1 MDPGNVNIG
10 NYSQNVLTQPI
21 DASISSLRQFEPL
34 CQFHQTD
41 SFNNE
46 IAFQDLTESL
56 SYTEEPELQHYVCD
70 DAEDTNIQ
78 EDSFKEEN
86 PMGTS
91 TFTHTDQFA
100 LECVRQPS
108 RSPPVIHCSEE
119 TLKFMEMPLANSTAT
134 ESALNPSQSQDF
146 VCEEE
151 VHSDVEQPFY
161 KENNFNLL
169 DLRANYETEEI
180 AGSSKG
186 VQNSMDIPEMSVR
199 HQKEVPEKGRW
210 SPQMVST
217 WAPTGICWSDGA
229 SQEACLIPDAEQS
242 LESLQPLEEDMA
254 LNEVLRKLKLANKEQ
269 ETRIQDLE
277 HRNTYLEK
285 KVEELQMN
293 TTKQHVFVDIINKLK
308 EKVEELIEEKYRIKL
323 EKNDTEKTLQSLH
336 EILVTTQ
343 NHLQECRS
351 EKETLQL
358 EFKKLKGNYA
368 SLEERYMT
376 QCMEMDSALSK
387 KEEEIERLQQLK
399 GELEKATSA
408 ALDLLKR
415 ERETREQ
422 EVLSL
427 REEFQKR
434 ERKHLDERENLKSK
448 LEKLVAQVQKV
459 QFLSDS
465 EKAKNAELQQQ
476 IDEDTKMTHSNLFL
490 NHSPCEEGSANPP
503 DMKRT
508 SQPTSRILS
517 LLALMVELLP
527 HQDIINPDAEH
538 FKENE
543 KVSDMPQKLKSFHLK
558 KKILDKEDSQD
569 SAHSHSPSYEVLL
582 LREDSEQNQ
591 QRGKA
596 HGAKSRGNQLLK
608 HKDKIAAF
616 RQLLANEKSCQHQV
630 PGVTE
635 FDSKEAKNVRDVP
648 VVLGAKLNQPHNLNE
663 ELDFLVIIDFLERVS
678 KASQYGDIDG
688 KLHQTEALPPRN
700 LEKRNR
706 ITHEG
711 EFFAGEC
718 KLLKAEEI
726 AKLENLLETKEDHC
740 NRLTE
745 ENDTYQRHLGN
756 LINKVT
762 SYEEIIKCADQ
773 RLVISHS
780 QIAHL
785 EERNKQLEDLIK
797 RSRERVRK
805 PRPRSHPKP
814 LTVMPV
820 ILEGNRND
828 LD

>member
-21 DASISSLRQFEPL
+21 DTSISSLRQFEPL

-108 RSPPVIHCSEE
+108 RSPPLIHCSEE
-119 TLKFMEMPLANSTAT
+119 TLKFMEMPLANSNAM

-293 TTKQHVFVDIINKLK
+293 TTKQHAFVDIINKLK

-476 IDEDTKMTHSNLFL
+476 IDEDTKMTHSNLFP

-558 KKILDKEDSQD
+558 KKILDKE
-569 SAHSHSPSYEVLL
+569 
-582 LREDSEQNQ
+582 
-591 QRGKA
+591 
-596 HGAKSRGNQLLK
+596 LLK

-700 LEKRNR
+700 LEK
-706 ITHEG
+706 
-711 EFFAGEC
+711 
-718 KLLKAEEI
+718 I

-745 ENDTYQRHLGN
+745 ENDKYQRHLGN
-756 LINKVT
+756 LINKLMFPKVT

-785 EERNKQLEDLIK
+785 EERNKQLEDLIR

>member
-21 DASISSLRQFEPL
+21 DTSISSLRQFEPL

-70 DAEDTNIQ
+70 YAEDTNMQ

-108 RSPPVIHCSEE
+108 RSPPLIQCSEE
-119 TLKFMEMPLANSTAT
+119 TLKFMEMPLANSTAM

-146 VCEEE
+146 LCEKE

-169 DLRANYETEEI
+169 DVRANYETEEI

-199 HQKEVPEKGRW
+199 HQKEVPEKGGWR
-210 SPQMVST
+210 PQTGST
-217 WAPTGICWSDGA
+217 WAPTGMCWSGGA
-229 SQEACLIPDAEQS
+229 SQEACVIPDSEQS
-242 LESLQPLEEDMA
+242 LESLQPLEQDMA
-254 LNEVLRKLKLANKEQ
+254 LNEVVRKLKCTNKEK

-277 HRNTYLEK
+277 RQNTYLEK

-293 TTKQHVFVDIINKLK
+293 ATKQHVFVDIINKLK

-323 EKNDTEKTLQSLH
+323 EKSDTEKTLRSLH

-351 EKETLQL
+351 EKETLQA
-358 EFKKLKGNYA
+358 EFKKLKGNYV
-368 SLEERYMT
+368 SLQERYMT
-376 QCMEMDSALSK
+376 HCMEMGSTLSK
-387 KEEEIERLQQLK
+387 KEEEIESLQQLK

-408 ALDLLKR
+408 ALDSLKR
-415 ERETREQ
+415 ERETGREF
-422 EVLSL
+422 LSL

-434 ERKHLDERENLKSK
+434 ERIHLDERETLKSK
-448 LEKLVAQVQKV
+448 LEKLVTQVQKV
-459 QFLSDS
+459 KFLSDS

-476 IDEDTKMTHSNLFL
+476 IDKVKNENTTRQQQVARSEEQNCVPKCEIAQLKEILEDVIQSDVAKDF
-490 NHSPCEEGSANPP
+490 
-503 DMKRT
+503 
-508 SQPTSRILS
+508 
-517 LLALMVELLP
+517 
-527 HQDIINPDAEH
+527 INPDAEH

-543 KVSDMPQKLKSFHLK
+543 KVSDIMPQKLKSFHLK
-558 KKILDKEDSQD
+558 KKILDKE
-569 SAHSHSPSYEVLL
+569 
-582 LREDSEQNQ
+582 
-591 QRGKA
+591 
-596 HGAKSRGNQLLK
+596 LLK
-608 HKDKIAAF
+608 HKDKISAF
-616 RQLLANEKSCQHQV
+616 RELLANEKCQHQV
-630 PGVTE
+630 PGVTGC
-635 FDSKEAKNVRDVP
+635 DSEEAKNVRDAP
-648 VVLGAKLNQPHNLNE
+648 VALAAELNPHHNLSK
-663 ELDFLVIIDFLERVS
+663 ELDFL
-678 KASQYGDIDG
+678 
-688 KLHQTEALPPRN
+688 
-700 LEKRNR
+700 
-706 ITHEG
+706 
-711 EFFAGEC
+711 
-718 KLLKAEEI
+718 I
-726 AKLENLLETKEDHC
+726 AKLGNLLETKEDHY

-745 ENDTYQRHLGN
+745 ENDKFQRNLGN

-780 QIAHL
+780 RIAHL
-785 EERNKQLEDLIK
+785 EERNKQLEDFIR

-805 PRPRSHPKP
+805 PRPRSHPKL

-820 ILEGNRND
+820 ILEGSRND
-828 LD
+828 LDYTELKINS

>member
-21 DASISSLRQFEPL
+21 DTSISSLRQFEPL

-108 RSPPVIHCSEE
+108 RSPPLIHCSEE
-119 TLKFMEMPLANSTAT
+119 TLKFMEMPLANSNAT

-285 KVEELQMN
+285 KVEELQTN

-476 IDEDTKMTHSNLFL
+476 IDEDTKMTHSNLFP

-558 KKILDKEDSQD
+558 KKILDKE
-569 SAHSHSPSYEVLL
+569 
-582 LREDSEQNQ
+582 
-591 QRGKA
+591 
-596 HGAKSRGNQLLK
+596 
-608 HKDKIAAF
+608 
-616 RQLLANEKSCQHQV
+616 
-630 PGVTE
+630 VTE

-745 ENDTYQRHLGN
+745 ENDKYQRHLGN
-756 LINKVT
+756 LINKLMFPKVT

-785 EERNKQLEDLIK
+785 EERNKQLEDLIR

>member
-558 KKILDKEDSQD
+558 KKILDKE
-569 SAHSHSPSYEVLL
+569 
-582 LREDSEQNQ
+582 
-591 QRGKA
+591 
-596 HGAKSRGNQLLK
+596 LLK

-663 ELDFLVIIDFLERVS
+663 ELDFL
-678 KASQYGDIDG
+678 
-688 KLHQTEALPPRN
+688 
-700 LEKRNR
+700 
-706 ITHEG
+706 
-711 EFFAGEC
+711 
-718 KLLKAEEI
+718 I

>member
-21 DASISSLRQFEPL
+21 DTSISSLRQFEPL

-108 RSPPVIHCSEE
+108 RSPPLIHCSEE
-119 TLKFMEMPLANSTAT
+119 TLKFMEMPLANSNAT

-285 KVEELQMN
+285 KVEELQTN

-476 IDEDTKMTHSNLFL
+476 IDEDTKMTHSNLFP

-558 KKILDKEDSQD
+558 KKILDKE
-569 SAHSHSPSYEVLL
+569 
-582 LREDSEQNQ
+582 
-591 QRGKA
+591 
-596 HGAKSRGNQLLK
+596 LLK

-663 ELDFLVIIDFLERVS
+663 ELDFL
-678 KASQYGDIDG
+678 
-688 KLHQTEALPPRN
+688 
-700 LEKRNR
+700 
-706 ITHEG
+706 
-711 EFFAGEC
+711 
-718 KLLKAEEI
+718 I

-745 ENDTYQRHLGN
+745 ENDKYQRHLGN

-785 EERNKQLEDLIK
+785 EERNKQLEDLIR

-814 LTVMPV
+814 LTVV
-820 ILEGNRND
+820 GHTD
-828 LD
+828 

>member
-21 DASISSLRQFEPL
+21 DTSISSLRQFEPL

-108 RSPPVIHCSEE
+108 RSPPLIHCSEE
-119 TLKFMEMPLANSTAT
+119 TLKFMEMPLANSNAM

-293 TTKQHVFVDIINKLK
+293 TTKQHAFVDIINKLK

-476 IDEDTKMTHSNLFL
+476 IDEDTKMTHSNLFP

-558 KKILDKEDSQD
+558 KKILDKE
-569 SAHSHSPSYEVLL
+569 
-582 LREDSEQNQ
+582 
-591 QRGKA
+591 
-596 HGAKSRGNQLLK
+596 LLK

-700 LEKRNR
+700 LEK
-706 ITHEG
+706 
-711 EFFAGEC
+711 
-718 KLLKAEEI
+718 I

-745 ENDTYQRHLGN
+745 ENDKYQRHLGN

-785 EERNKQLEDLIK
+785 EERNKQLEDLIR

>member
-1 MDPGNVNIG
+1 MICLQESKPDLTGAEDWVDVNIG

-21 DASISSLRQFEPL
+21 DTSISSLRQFEPL

-108 RSPPVIHCSEE
+108 ISPPLIHCSEE

-217 WAPTGICWSDGA
+217 WAPRGICWSDGA

-476 IDEDTKMTHSNLFL
+476 IDEVKNENTKHQQQVARSEEQNCVPKCEIARLKEILEGVTESDVAKDTKMTHSNLFP

-558 KKILDKEDSQD
+558 KKILDKE
-569 SAHSHSPSYEVLL
+569 
-582 LREDSEQNQ
+582 
-591 QRGKA
+591 
-596 HGAKSRGNQLLK
+596 LLK

-663 ELDFLVIIDFLERVS
+663 ELDFL
-678 KASQYGDIDG
+678 
-688 KLHQTEALPPRN
+688 
-700 LEKRNR
+700 
-706 ITHEG
+706 
-711 EFFAGEC
+711 
-718 KLLKAEEI
+718 I

-745 ENDTYQRHLGN
+745 ENDKYQRHLGN

-785 EERNKQLEDLIK
+785 EERNKQLEDLIR

-814 LTVMPV
+814 LTVASLST
-820 ILEGNRND
+820 INQI
-828 LD
+828 

>member
-21 DASISSLRQFEPL
+21 DTSISSLRQFEPL

-108 RSPPVIHCSEE
+108 RSPPLIHCSEE
-119 TLKFMEMPLANSTAT
+119 TLKFMEMPLANSNAT

-285 KVEELQMN
+285 KVEELQTN

-476 IDEDTKMTHSNLFL
+476 IDEDTKMTHSNLFP

-558 KKILDKEDSQD
+558 KKILDKE
-569 SAHSHSPSYEVLL
+569 
-582 LREDSEQNQ
+582 
-591 QRGKA
+591 
-596 HGAKSRGNQLLK
+596 LLK

-700 LEKRNR
+700 LEK
-706 ITHEG
+706 
-711 EFFAGEC
+711 
-718 KLLKAEEI
+718 I

-745 ENDTYQRHLGN
+745 ENDKYQRHLGN

-785 EERNKQLEDLIK
+785 EERNKQLEDLIR

-814 LTVMPV
+814 LTVV
-820 ILEGNRND
+820 GHTD
-828 LD
+828 

>member
-1 MDPGNVNIG
+1 MLYSSSPAAHIAFIYLEDSRKNINIG
-10 NYSQNVLTQPI
+10 NYSQNILTQPI
-21 DASISSLRQFEPL
+21 DTSISSLRQFEPL

-70 DAEDTNIQ
+70 YTEDTNMQ
-78 EDSFKEEN
+78 EDSFKQEN

-100 LECVRQPS
+100 LECVRQPC
-108 RSPPVIHCSEE
+108 RSPPLIHCSEE
-119 TLKFMEMPLANSTAT
+119 TLKFMEMPLANSTAM
-134 ESALNPSQSQDF
+134 ESALSPSQSQDF
-146 VCEEE
+146 LCEKE
-151 VHSDVEQPFY
+151 VHSDVERPFY

-169 DLRANYETEEI
+169 DVRANYETEEI

-210 SPQMVST
+210 SPQTVST
-217 WAPTGICWSDGA
+217 WAPTGICWSGGA
-229 SQEACLIPDAEQS
+229 SQEACVIPDSEQS
-242 LESLQPLEEDMA
+242 LESLQPLEQDMA
-254 LNEVLRKLKLANKEQ
+254 LNEVVRKLKCTNKEK

-277 HRNTYLEK
+277 RQNTYLEK
-285 KVEELQMN
+285 KVGELQMN

-323 EKNDTEKTLQSLH
+323 EKSDTEKTLRSLH

-351 EKETLQL
+351 EKETLQV
-358 EFKKLKGNYA
+358 EFKKLKGNYV
-368 SLEERYMT
+368 SLQERYMT
-376 QCMEMDSALSK
+376 QCMERDSALSK
-387 KEEEIERLQQLK
+387 KEEEIESLQQLK

-408 ALDLLKR
+408 ALDSLKR
-415 ERETREQ
+415 ERETGREF
-422 EVLSL
+422 LSL
-427 REEFQKR
+427 QEEFQKR

-459 QFLSDS
+459 KFLSDS
-465 EKAKNAELQQQ
+465 EKAKNEELQQQ
-476 IDEDTKMTHSNLFL
+476 IDKVKNENTKCQQQVARNEEQNCVPKCEIAQLKEILEDVIESDVAKDTKMTHSNLFL
-490 NHSPCEEGSANPP
+490 NHSPCEEGRANPP

-508 SQPTSRILS
+508 SQSTSRILN
-517 LLALMVELLP
+517 LLGLMVGLFWC
-527 HQDIINPDAEH
+527 QDIINPDAEH

-543 KVSDMPQKLKSFHLK
+543 KVSDIMPQKLKSFHLK
-558 KKILDKEDSQD
+558 KKILDKE
-569 SAHSHSPSYEVLL
+569 
-582 LREDSEQNQ
+582 
-591 QRGKA
+591 
-596 HGAKSRGNQLLK
+596 LLK
-608 HKDKIAAF
+608 HKDKISAF
-616 RQLLANEKSCQHQV
+616 RELLANEKSCQHQV
-630 PGVTE
+630 PEVTGC
-635 FDSKEAKNVRDVP
+635 DSEEAKDVRDTP
-648 VVLGAKLNQPHNLNE
+648 VALGAKLNPHHNLSK
-663 ELDFLVIIDFLERVS
+663 ELDFL
-678 KASQYGDIDG
+678 
-688 KLHQTEALPPRN
+688 
-700 LEKRNR
+700 
-706 ITHEG
+706 
-711 EFFAGEC
+711 
-718 KLLKAEEI
+718 I
-726 AKLENLLETKEDHC
+726 AKLGNLLETKEDHY

-745 ENDTYQRHLGN
+745 ENDKYQRHLSN

-780 QIAHL
+780 RIAHL
-785 EERNKQLEDLIK
+785 EERNKQLEDLIR

-805 PRPRSHPKP
+805 PRPRSNPKL

>member
-558 KKILDKEDSQD
+558 KKILDKE
-569 SAHSHSPSYEVLL
+569 
-582 LREDSEQNQ
+582 
-591 QRGKA
+591 
-596 HGAKSRGNQLLK
+596 
-608 HKDKIAAF
+608 
-616 RQLLANEKSCQHQV
+616 
-630 PGVTE
+630 VTE

-756 LINKVT
+756 LINKLMFPKVT

>member
-21 DASISSLRQFEPL
+21 DTSISSLRQFEPL

-108 RSPPVIHCSEE
+108 ISPPLIHCSEE

-217 WAPTGICWSDGA
+217 WAPRGICWSDGA

-427 REEFQKR
+427 QEEFQKR

-476 IDEDTKMTHSNLFL
+476 IDEDTKMTHSNLFP

-558 KKILDKEDSQD
+558 KKILDKE
-569 SAHSHSPSYEVLL
+569 
-582 LREDSEQNQ
+582 
-591 QRGKA
+591 
-596 HGAKSRGNQLLK
+596 LLK

-700 LEKRNR
+700 LEK
-706 ITHEG
+706 
-711 EFFAGEC
+711 
-718 KLLKAEEI
+718 I

-745 ENDTYQRHLGN
+745 ENDKYQRHLGN

-785 EERNKQLEDLIK
+785 EERNKQLEDLIR

>member
-1 MDPGNVNIG
+1 I
-10 NYSQNVLTQPI
+10 
-21 DASISSLRQFEPL
+21 
-34 CQFHQTD
+34 
-41 SFNNE
+41 
-46 IAFQDLTESL
+46 
-56 SYTEEPELQHYVCD
+56 TEEPELQHYVCD

-108 RSPPVIHCSEE
+108 RSPPLIHCSEE
-119 TLKFMEMPLANSTAT
+119 TLKFMEMPLANSNAT

-146 VCEEE
+146 VC
-151 VHSDVEQPFY
+151 
-161 KENNFNLL
+161 
-169 DLRANYETEEI
+169 EI

-285 KVEELQMN
+285 KVEELQTN

-476 IDEDTKMTHSNLFL
+476 IDEVKNENTKHQQQVARSEEQNCVPKCEIARLKEILEGVTESDVAKDTKMTHSNLFP

-558 KKILDKEDSQD
+558 KKILDKE
-569 SAHSHSPSYEVLL
+569 
-582 LREDSEQNQ
+582 
-591 QRGKA
+591 
-596 HGAKSRGNQLLK
+596 
-608 HKDKIAAF
+608 
-616 RQLLANEKSCQHQV
+616 
-630 PGVTE
+630 VTE

-663 ELDFLVIIDFLERVS
+663 ELDFLV
-678 KASQYGDIDG
+678 
-688 KLHQTEALPPRN
+688 
-700 LEKRNR
+700 
-706 ITHEG
+706 
-711 EFFAGEC
+711 
-718 KLLKAEEI
+718 
-726 AKLENLLETKEDHC
+726 
-740 NRLTE
+740 
-745 ENDTYQRHLGN
+745 
-756 LINKVT
+756 T

-785 EERNKQLEDLIK
+785 EERNKQLEDLIR

>member
-21 DASISSLRQFEPL
+21 DTSISSLRKFEPL
-34 CQFHQTD
+34 CQFHQTE

-46 IAFQDLTESL
+46 IAVQDLTESL
-56 SYTEEPELQHYVCD
+56 SYTEEPALQHYVCD
-70 DAEDTNIQ
+70 YAEDTNIQ
-78 EDSFKEEN
+78 EDPFKEEN

-108 RSPPVIHCSEE
+108 RSPPLIHCSEE

-134 ESALNPSQSQDF
+134 ESALNSSQSQDF
-146 VCEEE
+146 LCEEE
-151 VHSDVEQPFY
+151 VHSDVEQPLY
-161 KENNFNLL
+161 KEN
-169 DLRANYETEEI
+169 LRANYETEEI

-199 HQKEVPEKGRW
+199 HQKEVPEKDRW

-217 WAPTGICWSDGA
+217 WAPAGVCWSGGA
-229 SQEACLIPDAEQS
+229 SQEACMTPDAEQS

-254 LNEVLRKLKLANKEQ
+254 LNEVLQKLKRTNKEQ

-277 HRNTYLEK
+277 RCNSYLEK
-285 KVEELQMN
+285 KVEELQMT

-308 EKVEELIEEKYRIKL
+308 EKIEELIEEKYRIKL
-323 EKNDTEKTLQSLH
+323 EKSDTEKTLQGVH

-343 NHLQECRS
+343 NHLQEYQS

-358 EFKKLKGNYA
+358 EFKKLKGNYV
-368 SLEERYMT
+368 SLQERYMT

-387 KEEEIERLQQLK
+387 KEEEIERLQQLR
-399 GELEKATSA
+399 GELEKATIA

-422 EVLSL
+422 EFLSL
-427 REEFQKR
+427 REEFQKCER
-434 ERKHLDERENLKSK
+434 EHLDEREKLKSK
-448 LEKLVAQVQKV
+448 LEKLVAQVQNV
-459 QFLSDS
+459 QFLSNG

-476 IDEDTKMTHSNLFL
+476 INTVKNENTKLQQQVARNEEQNCVPKCEIAGLKDNLEDVIESDVAKDAKMTHSNLSP

-508 SQPTSRILS
+508 SQPTSRSLS
-517 LLALMVELLP
+517 LLDLMVELLP
-527 HQDIINPDAEH
+527 Q
-538 FKENE
+538 
-543 KVSDMPQKLKSFHLK
+543 
-558 KKILDKEDSQD
+558 
-569 SAHSHSPSYEVLL
+569 
-582 LREDSEQNQ
+582 
-591 QRGKA
+591 
-596 HGAKSRGNQLLK
+596 QLLK

-616 RQLLANEKSCQHQV
+616 RELLANEKSFQHQV
-630 PGVTE
+630 PQVTE

-648 VVLGAKLNQPHNLNE
+648 VVLGAKLNQYHNLNK
-663 ELDFLVIIDFLERVS
+663 ELDFL
-678 KASQYGDIDG
+678 
-688 KLHQTEALPPRN
+688 
-700 LEKRNR
+700 
-706 ITHEG
+706 
-711 EFFAGEC
+711 
-718 KLLKAEEI
+718 I
-726 AKLENLLETKEDHC
+726 AKLENLLETREDHC

-745 ENDTYQRHLGN
+745 ENDKYQRHLGN
-756 LINKVT
+756 LINKLMFPKVT

-780 QIAHL
+780 RIARL
-785 EERNKQLEDLIK
+785 EERNKQLEDLIR

-805 PRPRSHPKP
+805 PGPRSQLKL
-814 LTVMPV
+814 LTAMPV
-820 ILEGNRND
+820 ILEGNRNAFD
-828 LD
+828 

>member
-1 MDPGNVNIG
+1 DVNIG

-21 DASISSLRQFEPL
+21 DTSISSLRQFEPL

-108 RSPPVIHCSEE
+108 ISPPLIHCSEE

-151 VHSDVEQPFY
+151 VHS
-161 KENNFNLL
+161 
-169 DLRANYETEEI
+169 
-180 AGSSKG
+180 SSKG

-217 WAPTGICWSDGA
+217 WAPRGICWSDGA

-476 IDEDTKMTHSNLFL
+476 IDEVKNENTKHQQQVARSEEQNCVPKCEIARLKEILEGVTESDVAKDTKMTHSNLFP

-558 KKILDKEDSQD
+558 KKILDKE
-569 SAHSHSPSYEVLL
+569 
-582 LREDSEQNQ
+582 
-591 QRGKA
+591 
-596 HGAKSRGNQLLK
+596 LLK

-663 ELDFLVIIDFLERVS
+663 ELDFL
-678 KASQYGDIDG
+678 
-688 KLHQTEALPPRN
+688 
-700 LEKRNR
+700 
-706 ITHEG
+706 
-711 EFFAGEC
+711 
-718 KLLKAEEI
+718 I

-745 ENDTYQRHLGN
+745 ENDKYQRHLGN

-785 EERNKQLEDLIK
+785 EERNKQLEDLIR

>member
-1 MDPGNVNIG
+1 MKDEKNVNIG

-21 DASISSLRQFEPL
+21 DTSISSLRQFEPL

-56 SYTEEPELQHYVCD
+56 SYTKEPELQHYVCD
-70 DAEDTNIQ
+70 DVEDTNIQ

-100 LECVRQPS
+100 LECVRQHS
-108 RSPPVIHCSEE
+108 RSPPLIHCSEE
-119 TLKFMEMPLANSTAT
+119 TLKFMEMPLANSTAM

-146 VCEEE
+146 LCEEE

-169 DLRANYETEEI
+169 DLRANYETEEF

-199 HQKEVPEKGRW
+199 HQKEVPEKGKW

-217 WAPTGICWSDGA
+217 WAPTGICWSDGQ
-229 SQEACLIPDAEQS
+229 QEACLIPDAEQS

-269 ETRIQDLE
+269 ETQIQDLE
-277 HRNTYLEK
+277 RHNTYLEK

-308 EKVEELIEEKYRIKL
+308 EKVEDLIEEKYRIKL

-368 SLEERYMT
+368 SLQERYMT

-427 REEFQKR
+427 WEEFQKR

-465 EKAKNAELQQQ
+465 EKAKNAELQRQ
-476 IDEDTKMTHSNLFL
+476 IDEVKNENTKRQQQVARSEEQNCVPKCEIARLKEISEDVTESDVAKDTKMTHSNLFP
-490 NHSPCEEGSANPP
+490 NHSPCEDGSANPP

-508 SQPTSRILS
+508 SQPTSRILN

-538 FKENE
+538 FKENQ

-558 KKILDKEDSQD
+558 KKILDKE
-569 SAHSHSPSYEVLL
+569 
-582 LREDSEQNQ
+582 
-591 QRGKA
+591 
-596 HGAKSRGNQLLK
+596 LLK

-616 RQLLANEKSCQHQV
+616 RELLANEKSCQHQV

-648 VVLGAKLNQPHNLNE
+648 VVLGAKLNQPHNLNK
-663 ELDFLVIIDFLERVS
+663 ELDFL
-678 KASQYGDIDG
+678 
-688 KLHQTEALPPRN
+688 
-700 LEKRNR
+700 
-706 ITHEG
+706 
-711 EFFAGEC
+711 
-718 KLLKAEEI
+718 I

-745 ENDTYQRHLGN
+745 ENDKCQRHLGN

-785 EERNKQLEDLIK
+785 EERNKQLEDLIR

>member
-21 DASISSLRQFEPL
+21 DTSISSLRQFEPL

-323 EKNDTEKTLQSLH
+323 EKNDTEKALQSLH

-343 NHLQECRS
+343 NHLKECRS

-415 ERETREQ
+415 GRETREQ

-476 IDEDTKMTHSNLFL
+476 IDEVKNENTKHQQQVARSEEQNCVPKCEIARLKEILEGVTESDVAKDTKMTHSNLFP

-558 KKILDKEDSQD
+558 KKILDKE
-569 SAHSHSPSYEVLL
+569 
-582 LREDSEQNQ
+582 
-591 QRGKA
+591 
-596 HGAKSRGNQLLK
+596 
-608 HKDKIAAF
+608 
-616 RQLLANEKSCQHQV
+616 
-630 PGVTE
+630 VTE

-663 ELDFLVIIDFLERVS
+663 ELDFL
-678 KASQYGDIDG
+678 
-688 KLHQTEALPPRN
+688 
-700 LEKRNR
+700 
-706 ITHEG
+706 
-711 EFFAGEC
+711 
-718 KLLKAEEI
+718 I

-745 ENDTYQRHLGN
+745 ENDKYQRHLGN

-785 EERNKQLEDLIK
+785 EERNKQLEDLIR

-805 PRPRSHPKP
+805 PR
-814 LTVMPV
+814 
-820 ILEGNRND
+820 
-828 LD
+828 

>member
-21 DASISSLRQFEPL
+21 DTSISSLRQFEPL

-108 RSPPVIHCSEE
+108 RSPPLIHCSEE
-119 TLKFMEMPLANSTAT
+119 TLKFMEMPLANSNAT

-285 KVEELQMN
+285 KVEELQTN

-476 IDEDTKMTHSNLFL
+476 IDEDTKMTHSNLFP

-558 KKILDKEDSQD
+558 KKILDKE
-569 SAHSHSPSYEVLL
+569 
-582 LREDSEQNQ
+582 
-591 QRGKA
+591 
-596 HGAKSRGNQLLK
+596 LLK

-663 ELDFLVIIDFLERVS
+663 ELDFL
-678 KASQYGDIDG
+678 
-688 KLHQTEALPPRN
+688 
-700 LEKRNR
+700 
-706 ITHEG
+706 
-711 EFFAGEC
+711 
-718 KLLKAEEI
+718 I

-745 ENDTYQRHLGN
+745 ENDKYQRHLGN

-785 EERNKQLEDLIK
+785 EERNKQLEDLIR

>member
-21 DASISSLRQFEPL
+21 DTSISSLRQFEPL

-108 RSPPVIHCSEE
+108 RSPPLIHCSEE
-119 TLKFMEMPLANSTAT
+119 TLKFMEMPLANSNAM

-293 TTKQHVFVDIINKLK
+293 TTKQHAFVDIINKLK

-476 IDEDTKMTHSNLFL
+476 IDEDTKMTHSNLFP

-558 KKILDKEDSQD
+558 KKILDKE
-569 SAHSHSPSYEVLL
+569 
-582 LREDSEQNQ
+582 
-591 QRGKA
+591 
-596 HGAKSRGNQLLK
+596 
-608 HKDKIAAF
+608 
-616 RQLLANEKSCQHQV
+616 
-630 PGVTE
+630 VTE

-700 LEKRNR
+700 LEK
-706 ITHEG
+706 
-711 EFFAGEC
+711 
-718 KLLKAEEI
+718 I

-745 ENDTYQRHLGN
+745 ENDKYQRHLGN
-756 LINKVT
+756 LINKLMFPKVT

-785 EERNKQLEDLIK
+785 EERNKQLEDLIR

>member
-21 DASISSLRQFEPL
+21 DTSISSLRQFEPL

-108 RSPPVIHCSEE
+108 RSPPLIHCSEE
-119 TLKFMEMPLANSTAT
+119 TLKFMEMPLANSNAM

-293 TTKQHVFVDIINKLK
+293 TTKQHAFVDIINKLK

-476 IDEDTKMTHSNLFL
+476 IDEDTKMTHSNLFP

-527 HQDIINPDAEH
+527 HQ
-538 FKENE
+538 
-543 KVSDMPQKLKSFHLK
+543 
-558 KKILDKEDSQD
+558 
-569 SAHSHSPSYEVLL
+569 
-582 LREDSEQNQ
+582 
-591 QRGKA
+591 
-596 HGAKSRGNQLLK
+596 
-608 HKDKIAAF
+608 
-616 RQLLANEKSCQHQV
+616 
-630 PGVTE
+630 VTE

-663 ELDFLVIIDFLERVS
+663 ELDFL
-678 KASQYGDIDG
+678 
-688 KLHQTEALPPRN
+688 
-700 LEKRNR
+700 
-706 ITHEG
+706 
-711 EFFAGEC
+711 
-718 KLLKAEEI
+718 I

-745 ENDTYQRHLGN
+745 ENDKYQRHLGN
-756 LINKVT
+756 LINKLMFPKVT

-785 EERNKQLEDLIK
+785 EERNKQLEDLIR

>member
-21 DASISSLRQFEPL
+21 DTSISSLRKFEPL
-34 CQFHQTD
+34 CQFHQTE

-46 IAFQDLTESL
+46 IAVQDLTESL
-56 SYTEEPELQHYVCD
+56 SYTEEPALQHYVCD
-70 DAEDTNIQ
+70 YAEDTNIQ
-78 EDSFKEEN
+78 EDPFKEEN

-108 RSPPVIHCSEE
+108 RSPPLIHCSEE

-134 ESALNPSQSQDF
+134 ESALNSSQSQDF
-146 VCEEE
+146 LCEEE
-151 VHSDVEQPFY
+151 VHSDVEQPLY
-161 KENNFNLL
+161 KEN
-169 DLRANYETEEI
+169 LRANYETEEI

-217 WAPTGICWSDGA
+217 WAPAGVCWSGGA
-229 SQEACLIPDAEQS
+229 SQEACMTPDAEQS

-254 LNEVLRKLKLANKEQ
+254 LNEVLQKLKRTNKEQ

-277 HRNTYLEK
+277 RCNSYLEK
-285 KVEELQMN
+285 KVEELQMT

-308 EKVEELIEEKYRIKL
+308 EKIEELIEEKYRIKL
-323 EKNDTEKTLQSLH
+323 EKSDTEKTLQGVH

-343 NHLQECRS
+343 NHLQEYQS

-358 EFKKLKGNYA
+358 EFKKLKGNYV
-368 SLEERYMT
+368 SLQERYMT

-387 KEEEIERLQQLK
+387 KEEEIERLQQLR
-399 GELEKATSA
+399 GELEKATIA

-422 EVLSL
+422 EFLSL
-427 REEFQKR
+427 REEFQKCER
-434 ERKHLDERENLKSK
+434 EHLDEREKLKSK
-448 LEKLVAQVQKV
+448 LEKLVAQVQNV
-459 QFLSDS
+459 QFLSNG

-476 IDEDTKMTHSNLFL
+476 INKVKNENTKLQQQVARNEEQNCVPKCEIAGLKDNLEDVIESDVAKDAKMTHSNLSP

-508 SQPTSRILS
+508 SQPTSRSLS
-517 LLALMVELLP
+517 LLDLMVELLP
-527 HQDIINPDAEH
+527 Q
-538 FKENE
+538 
-543 KVSDMPQKLKSFHLK
+543 
-558 KKILDKEDSQD
+558 
-569 SAHSHSPSYEVLL
+569 
-582 LREDSEQNQ
+582 
-591 QRGKA
+591 
-596 HGAKSRGNQLLK
+596 QLLK

-616 RQLLANEKSCQHQV
+616 RELLANEKSFQHQV
-630 PGVTE
+630 PQVTE

-648 VVLGAKLNQPHNLNE
+648 VVLGAKLNQYHNLNK
-663 ELDFLVIIDFLERVS
+663 ELDFL
-678 KASQYGDIDG
+678 
-688 KLHQTEALPPRN
+688 
-700 LEKRNR
+700 
-706 ITHEG
+706 
-711 EFFAGEC
+711 
-718 KLLKAEEI
+718 I
-726 AKLENLLETKEDHC
+726 AKLENLLETREDHC

-745 ENDTYQRHLGN
+745 ENDKYQRHLGN
-756 LINKVT
+756 LINKLMFPKVT

-780 QIAHL
+780 RIAHL
-785 EERNKQLEDLIK
+785 EERNKQLEDLVR

-805 PRPRSHPKP
+805 PGPRSQLKL
-814 LTVMPV
+814 LTAMPV
-820 ILEGNRND
+820 ILEGNRNAFD
-828 LD
+828 

>member
-21 DASISSLRQFEPL
+21 DTSISSLRQFEPL

-108 RSPPVIHCSEE
+108 RSPPLIHCSEE
-119 TLKFMEMPLANSTAT
+119 TLKFMEMPLANSNAT

-285 KVEELQMN
+285 KVEELQTN

-476 IDEDTKMTHSNLFL
+476 IDEDTKMTHSNLFP

-700 LEKRNR
+700 LEK
-706 ITHEG
+706 
-711 EFFAGEC
+711 
-718 KLLKAEEI
+718 I

-745 ENDTYQRHLGN
+745 ENDKYQRHLGN
-756 LINKVT
+756 LINKLMFPKVT

-785 EERNKQLEDLIK
+785 EERNKQLEDLIR

>member
-21 DASISSLRQFEPL
+21 DTSISSLRQFEPL

-108 RSPPVIHCSEE
+108 RSPPLIHCSEE
-119 TLKFMEMPLANSTAT
+119 TLKFMEMPLANSNAM

-293 TTKQHVFVDIINKLK
+293 TTKQHAFVDIINKLK

-476 IDEDTKMTHSNLFL
+476 IDEDTKMTHSNLFP

-558 KKILDKEDSQD
+558 KKILDKE
-569 SAHSHSPSYEVLL
+569 
-582 LREDSEQNQ
+582 
-591 QRGKA
+591 
-596 HGAKSRGNQLLK
+596 LLK

-663 ELDFLVIIDFLERVS
+663 ELDFL
-678 KASQYGDIDG
+678 
-688 KLHQTEALPPRN
+688 
-700 LEKRNR
+700 
-706 ITHEG
+706 
-711 EFFAGEC
+711 
-718 KLLKAEEI
+718 I

-745 ENDTYQRHLGN
+745 ENDKYQRHLGN

-785 EERNKQLEDLIK
+785 EERNKQLEDLIR